1 MKHLLNTLFI
11 LSEDIYLSLDGENIV
26 ANREKQIVAR
36 YPLHTLQNVVTF
48 SYAGASPAL
57 MGACAKRQIGF
68 AFCTPRGRF
77 LARVCGSSAGNVLLR
92 RTQYHAADDLARS
105 CQISRTM
112 IFGKLYNSRWSIER
126 TRRDHG
132 LRVDSER
139 LSDASRQI
147 RELLPRVKEETSLE
161 HLRGLEGVGAS
172 AYFGVLDDMV
182 LSNKETFYFHG
193 RNRRPPLDALNALLS
208 FAYSLLAHDCASA
221 LESVGLD
228 SYVGFLHRDRPGRT
242 SLALDLMEELR
253 PCMADRF
260 VLTLVNNRVL
270 NADDF
275 SNTESGAVLLTDAGR
290 RTFIKSWQEKKK
302 ETLTHPYLG
311 EKLPWGMIPYI
322 QALLLAR
329 YLRGDLDAYPPFL
342 WK

>member
-11 LSEDIYLSLDGENIV
+11 MSEDIYLSLDVENV
-26 ANREKQIVAR
+26 LANRDKNIVAR
-36 YPLHTLQNVVTF
+36 YPLHMLQNIVTF

-57 MGACAKRQIGF
+57 LGACAKNQIGF
-68 AFCTPRGRF
+68 AFCTPRGKF
-77 LARVCGSSAGNVLLR
+77 LARVCGDSTGNVLLR
-92 RTQYHAADDLARS
+92 RAQYRAADDPDLS
-105 CQISRTM
+105 CQISRNM
-112 IFGKLYNSRWSIER
+112 IFGKLYNARWSIER

-132 LRVDSER
+132 LRVDEQR
-139 LSDASRQI
+139 LCSASLQI
-147 RELLPRVKEETSLE
+147 YELLPRVREESSSE
-161 HLRGLEGVGAS
+161 QLRGLEGVGS
-172 AYFGVLDDMV
+172 TAYFRVLDDMI
-182 LSNKETFYFHG
+182 LGDKETFYFHG
-193 RNRRPPLDALNALLS
+193 RNRRPPLDATNALLS
-208 FAYSLLAHDCASA
+208 FAYTLLAHDCASA
-221 LESVGLD
+221 LESMGLD

-260 VLTLVNNRVL
+260 VLTLINNRMVS
-270 NADDF
+270 ADDF
-275 SNTESGAVLLTDAGR
+275 LYMESGAVSMTDDGR
-290 RTFIKSWQEKKK
+290 RNFIKSWQEKKR

-322 QALLLAR
+322 QATLLAR

>member
-1 MKHLLNTLFI
+1 MKHLLNTLYI
-11 LSEDIYLSLDGENIV
+11 LSEDIYLSLDGENVV
-26 ANREKQIVAR
+26 ANRDKQAVAR
-36 YPLHTLQNVVTF
+36 YPLHTLQNIITF
-48 SYAGASPAL
+48 SYSGASPAL
-57 MGACAKRQIGF
+57 MGACAERQIGL

-77 LARVCGSSAGNVLLR
+77 LARVCGESAGNVLLR
-92 RTQYHAADDLARS
+92 REQYRVADDPVQC

-112 IFGKLYNSRWSIER
+112 IFGKLFNARWSIER

-132 LRVDSER
+132 LRVDSEK
-139 LSDASRQI
+139 LTIASQQI
-147 RELLPRVKEETSLE
+147 CGLLPQVKGSTEPEG
-161 HLRGLEGVGAS
+161 LRGLEGVGAS
-172 AYFGVLDDMV
+172 AYFGVFDEMILGD
-182 LSNKETFYFHG
+182 KETFFFHG
-193 RNRRPPLDALNALLS
+193 RSRRPPLDAVNAMLS

-253 PCMADRF
+253 ACMADRF
-260 VLTLVNNRVL
+260 VLTLINNRQVK
-270 NADDF
+270 ASDF
-275 SNTESGAVLLTDAGR
+275 LYMESGAVLLTDEGR
-290 RTFIKSWQEKKK
+290 KIFLKDWQEKKK
-302 ETLTHPYLG
+302 EVLTHPYLG

-322 QALLLAR
+322 QALLLAG

>member
-1 MKHLLNTLFI
+1 MKHLLNTLYI
-11 LSEDIYLSLDGENIV
+11 LSEDIYLSLDGENVV
-26 ANREKQIVAR
+26 ANRDKQAVAR
-36 YPLHTLQNVVTF
+36 YPLHTLQNIITF

-57 MGACAKRQIGF
+57 MGACAQRQIGL

-77 LARVCGSSAGNVLLR
+77 LARVCGEGNGNVLLR
-92 RTQYHAADDLARS
+92 RTQYRTADNPAQC

-112 IFGKLYNSRWSIER
+112 IFGKLFNARWSIER

-139 LSDASRQI
+139 LAAASQQI
-147 RELLPRVKEETSLE
+147 YGLLPQVKEAAAPEE
-161 HLRGLEGVGAS
+161 LRGLEGVGAS
-172 AYFGVLDDMV
+172 AYFGVFNEMILGDQD
-182 LSNKETFYFHG
+182 TFFFHG
-193 RNRRPPLDALNALLS
+193 RSRRPPMDAVNAMLS

-260 VLTLVNNRVL
+260 VLTLINSRQIKPP
-270 NADDF
+270 DF
-275 SNTESGAVLLTDAGR
+275 LHMESGAVLLTDDGR
-290 RTFIKSWQEKKK
+290 KAFLKHWQEKKK

-311 EKLPWGMIPYI
+311 EKLPWGMIPYV

-329 YLRGDLDAYPPFL
+329 HLRGDLDAYPPFL

>member
-36 YPLHTLQNVVTF
+36 YPLHTLQNIVSF

-57 MGACAKRQIGF
+57 MGACAQRQIGF
-68 AFCTPRGRF
+68 AFCTPRGKF
-77 LARVCGSSAGNVLLR
+77 LARVCGSSTGNVLLR
-92 RTQYHAADDLARS
+92 RTQYRIADNQEQS
-105 CQISRTM
+105 CRISRNM

-132 LRVDSER
+132 LRVDSGR
-139 LSDASRQI
+139 LATASAQI
-147 RELLPRVKEETSLE
+147 YALLPQVKAETSLE
-161 HLRGLEGVGAS
+161 QLRGLEGVGAS
-172 AYFGVLDDMV
+172 AYFGVFDEMI
-182 LSNKETFYFHG
+182 LSSKETFYF
-193 RNRRPPLDALNALLS
+193 RSRSRRPPMDAANALLS
-208 FAYSLLAHDCASA
+208 FSYTLLAHDCASA

-260 VLTLVNNRVL
+260 VLTLINNRMVK
-270 NADDF
+270 AEDF
-275 SNTESGAVLLTDAGR
+275 LSTESGAVLLTDSGR
-290 RTFIKSWQEKKK
+290 RAFLKSWQEKKK
-302 ETLTHPYLG
+302 ESLTHPYLG
-311 EKLPWGMIPYI
+311 EKLSWGMIPYV